1 MILSDFTPA
10 RRAKFSR
17 EQLDGLLADL
27 CGMII
32 DGQKDNSDFYGMVAA
47 AVIDPMGRVATG
59 VNYLYGN
66 ERIHAERAAVDNY
79 EREYG
84 ELPPGS
90 VVVTTLSPCNQD
102 TGDVKETTC
111 TSELNDKHVK
121 LAYCGYRDPSQ
132 HDEHNDFNIVITENG
147 KLRHLCKKFADTF
160 LKKDLSED
168 ISQNLPILY
177 HGGNHQITKFN
188 IPPSGVFFSPHKD
201 WAENYG
207 DVVTRVRVHAAKV
220 YVVRS
225 QSADPRGF
233 DAKLLDALFD
243 RDYDRL
249 AEFIQ
254 MLQSKGYSAL
264 QTQTDSEMV
273 CVFPGTKIEVLVD
286 ESMPGIGINVY
297 ENFADG
303 KGPGRPGDS
312 VRHGIPKHATKAE
325 LTKASHAKGRK
336 GQLARWQLN
345 MRNGHKK

>member
-1 MILSDFTPA
+1 MILNDFTPA
-10 RRAKFSR
+10 RRARFSR

-27 CGMII
+27 CGMVI
-32 DGQKDNSDFYGMVAA
+32 DGQKDAADFYGMVAA

-66 ERIHAERAAVDNY
+66 ERIHAERAAIDNY
-79 EREYG
+79 EKEYG

-90 VVVTTLSPCNQD
+90 IVVTTLSPCNQD

-111 TSELNDKHVK
+111 TSELNEKHVK

-132 HDEHNDFNIVITENG
+132 HDEHNDFDIVITENN

-160 LKKDLSED
+160 LKKD
-168 ISQNLPILY
+168 
-177 HGGNHQITKFN
+177 
-188 IPPSGVFFSPHKD
+188 
-201 WAENYG
+201 
-207 DVVTRVRVHAAKV
+207 
-220 YVVRS
+220 
-225 QSADPRGF
+225 
-233 DAKLLDALFD
+233 
-243 RDYDRL
+243 
-249 AEFIQ
+249 
-254 MLQSKGYSAL
+254 
-264 QTQTDSEMV
+264 
-273 CVFPGTKIEVLVD
+273 VD
-286 ESMPGIGINVY
+286 EAMPGIGINVY

-325 LTKASHAKGRK
+325 LEKASHAKGRK